1 MRLIEL
7 ASIVRSKNAGP
18 LQVTIDLMFSDRERY
33 GIAATSPALDAQ
45 SVAAL
50 YGVDPGSV
58 RVIPFEAAL
67 AIKIV
72 LDRPIVAG
80 SPGDRDVFGAQQ
92 HAPLLKVEL

>member
-1 MRLIEL
+1 MRSPWPRFTG
-7 ASIVRSKNAGP
+7 SI
-18 LQVTIDLMFSDRERY
+18 
-33 GIAATSPALDAQ
+33 PA
-45 SVAAL
+45 
-50 YGVDPGSV
+50 V